1 VYFLISNIKRK
12 LKTNFNNY
20 NQLNFVSK
28 KKLQYKNLFM
38 KKTVCNSL
46 SVVMAIF
53 VLFGCQGNSNKSNA
67 SEEIV
72 ENPSK
77 ETLKF
82 KILSDKEV
90 AFQLNSDNTNLTN
103 HSCSSIIAINFL
115 PWS

>member
-1 VYFLISNIKRK
+1 
-12 LKTNFNNY
+12 
-20 NQLNFVSK
+20 
-28 KKLQYKNLFM
+28 M

-67 SEEIV
+67 SKELVENSSEELV

-90 AFQLNSDNTNLTN
+90 AFQLNSDNTNLTWMRKN
-103 HSCSSIIAINFL
+103 LELFTFRNGDPITEARTAQE
-115 PWS
+115 WVEAG